1 MKSLYEQLRDAA
13 EDIKAQDPVVWDDVD
28 NLKWKEDSVLAEKLN
43 EALKKDPGIGPIMG
57 GLITDPTPGRVRRLE
72 ERVAKLEAMLDK
84 MDKLQ
89 WMIEEIEG
97 GRL

>member
-1 MKSLYEQLRDAA
+1 MKQTTKIL
-13 EDIKAQDPVVWDDVD
+13 
-28 NLKWKEDSVLAEKLN
+28 NNLN
-43 EALKKDPGIGPIMG
+43 ESLQIPRQHFG

-89 WMIEEIEG
+89 WMIDEIEG